1 MVELLIGTGWT
12 FAAGF
17 IGYHIAAARSRATI
31 RAMQRDAYYL
41 KRWLERQ
48 RQATVEADLAY
59 ELERMR
65 K

>member
-1 MVELLIGTGWT
+1 MFELLIGTGWT

-17 IGYHIAAARSRATI
+17 IGYHIAASRARVTI
-31 RAMQRDAYYL
+31 RQMQRDRYYL
-41 KRWLERQ
+41 SRWLERQ

-59 ELERMR
+59 ELERLR